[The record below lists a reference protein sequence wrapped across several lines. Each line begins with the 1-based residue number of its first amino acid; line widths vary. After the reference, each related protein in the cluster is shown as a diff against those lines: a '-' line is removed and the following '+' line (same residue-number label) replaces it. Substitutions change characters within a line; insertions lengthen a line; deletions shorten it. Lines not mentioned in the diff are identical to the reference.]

1 MTMKKMLQYILLSV
15 CLQTLTG
22 CQKTAEIEDT
32 DSVFE
37 YREIYLP
44 EQNTKDTKKLKLN
57 LVDNEWGIWGHHLK
71 KVLPKNPSL
80 SVFATI
86 GGRNNDEQFC
96 FMSDKLFQYIEAY
109 IHDNYG
115 ATRSQRFA
123 ILPNDNGLV
132 CQCEQCRRIG
142 CTTKNATP
150 AVMHMLERLSH
161 RFPAHTF
168 FTSYY
173 LTTRSVPA
181 KPMPVNTG
189 VLISAMDYDL
199 NTKVS
204 AKELQFENLLR
215 RWGGVTKNIYV
226 WDYINNFDDYFTP
239 FPVFNVMQR
248 RFKLF
253 AKTGVRGVFLNGSG
267 SDYSTFSRLKTYVL
281 AAMLRDPEC
290 DWKKVLE
297 EKCMEFYPVTG
308 KLIAQYIMK
317 QEAFVVTN
325 GKPLP
330 LYEGVATALKHYL
343 NEQDFVDFHNQLILL
358 LPKTQGEERKEI
370 TRLNAALMLTRLEI
384 RRLHGDT
391 RGCKA
396 MLEQLQRI
404 VQEDVRIYSESYWT
418 VESYIKDFQ
427 VMLQEAEE
435 VKGKNLLQGLMLTP
449 LTALDP
455 DYSDI
460 SILTDG
466 LAGIPSNYHCGQMI
480 SSADP
485 SLKIAI
491 PHVDGM
497 KRLRV
502 GLTYNAQFH
511 IALPLSVSLMAGD
524 NEIETIKPQQQGI
537 SGRYVAEFNIPASA
551 NRTLVLV
558 VTRNKE
564 ERTMA
569 IDEVTGL

>member
-44 EQNTKDTKKLKLN
+44 EQTTKDTKTLKLN
-57 LVDNEWGIWGHHLK
+57 LVDNEWGIWGHHLN

-86 GGRNNDEQFC
+86 SGRNNDEQFC

-142 CTTKNATP
+142 CTTNNAMP
-150 AVMHMLERLSH
+150 AVMHILERLAH
-161 RFPAHTF
+161 RFPSHTF

-173 LTTRSVPA
+173 LTTRNVPA

-199 NTKVS
+199 NAKVS
-204 AKELQFENLLR
+204 ARELQFENLLR

-239 FPVFNVMQR
+239 FPVFNIMQR
-248 RFKLF
+248 RFKLY

-281 AAMLRDPEC
+281 AAMLRNPEC
-290 DWKKVLE
+290 DWKTVLE
-297 EKCMEFYPVTG
+297 ERCLEFYPVTG
-308 KLIAQYIMK
+308 KLLAQYIMK
-317 QEAFVVTN
+317 QEEFVATK

-330 LYEGVATALKHYL
+330 LYEGVATALKNYL

-358 LPKTQGEERKEI
+358 LPKTQGDERAEI

-384 RRLHGDT
+384 RRLHGDI
-391 RGCKA
+391 RGCGA
-396 MLEQLQRI
+396 MLEQLRRI
-404 VQEDVRIYSESYWT
+404 IQNDVRIYSESYWT
-418 VESYIKDFQ
+418 VESYIQDYQK
-427 VMLQEAEE
+427 MLQEAEE
-435 VKGKNLLQGLMLTP
+435 MKGKNLLQGLMLTP

-511 IALPLSVSLMAGD
+511 IALPLSVTLMAGD
-524 NEIETIKPQQQGI
+524 SEIETIKPQQQGI

-569 IDEVTGL
+569 IDEVMGL